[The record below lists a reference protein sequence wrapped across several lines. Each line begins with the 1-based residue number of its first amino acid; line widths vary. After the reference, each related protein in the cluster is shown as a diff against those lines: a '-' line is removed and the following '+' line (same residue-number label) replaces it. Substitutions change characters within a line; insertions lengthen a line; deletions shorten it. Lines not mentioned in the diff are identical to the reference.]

1 MRPPNIKLE
10 DKSLAEKMTQEDFGS
25 TVIAIVGRS
34 EIENYLLLNINPD
47 STSKVTISMLA
58 ELNIAIILVE
68 SGLKAIA

>member
-1 MRPPNIKLE
+1 
-10 DKSLAEKMTQEDFGS
+10 MTQEDFGS

-68 SGLKAIA
+68 SLLKAIA